1 MNLIEL
7 FNRIESNIINGNTLK
22 DCSSIIKD
30 YNETDYIKYIQ
41 KDTNKYYRNIV
52 MKNENIELVVI
63 TWSKGQSSGFHG
75 HPGECIFK
83 VLENEITEE
92 LLTINTNTINTT
104 DTTNTPDTIN
114 NTNTINTPDTTN
126 VYNRGDIGYI
136 DNSIGTH
143 RMVSPED
150 SVTLHIYYPPF

>member
-7 FNRIESNIINGNTLK
+7 FNRIESNIINGNTLE
-22 DCSSIIKD
+22 DCFSIIND
-30 YNETDYIKYIQ
+30 YNGSDYIDYIH

-52 MKNENIELVVI
+52 MKNRNIELVVI
-63 TWSKGQSSGFHG
+63 TWSKGQSTCFHS

-92 LLTINTNTINTT
+92 LLK
-104 DTTNTPDTIN
+104 NTPDSS
-114 NTNTINTPDTTN
+114 NTANTPDTTN
-126 VYNRGDIGYI
+126 LTNTTNTTNVYNTGDIGYI

-143 RMVSPED
+143 RMLSSND

>member
-7 FNRIESNIINGNTLK
+7 FNRIDTNIINGNTLE
-22 DCSSIIKD
+22 DCYSIIND
-30 YNETDYIKYIQ
+30 YNDTDYIKYTQ

-83 VLENEITEE
+83 VLENEIKEE
-92 LLTINTNTINTT
+92 LLTNTT
-104 DTTNTPDTIN
+104 DTTNTPDTTN
-114 NTNTINTPDTTN
+114 NTDTINTTNTPDTTN
-126 VYNRGDIGYI
+126 VYNTGDIGYI

-143 RMVSPED
+143 RMVSHKD

>member
-7 FNRIESNIINGNTLK
+7 FNRIESNIINGNTLE
-22 DCSSIIKD
+22 DCYSIIND
-30 YNETDYIKYIQ
+30 YNDTDYIKYIQ

-83 VLENEITEE
+83 VLENEIKEE
-92 LLTINTNTINTT
+92 LL
-104 DTTNTPDTIN
+104 TNTPDTIN

-143 RMVSPED
+143 RMVSHND